1 MKVVRVV
8 IAVVVTLAML
18 YIARTNSLGRPE
30 HISQQEN
37 GFTFKIT
44 TVAKIIEYQSDTIA
58 VHVTGPSGTDFRV
71 VFRTSQLSGVPGDQ
85 PENFASIPMTP
96 QPGVDDAYYT
106 VVTAGPKGGRFYHY
120 YFQTVDA
127 AGKTLATF
135 KHPNG
140 SLFYLRYIGEVPP
153 VILILHIAFIFATV
167 FCVAM
172 ALIHGINLVTGRGD
186 LRTVMLYLAWGTFF
200 CFVGCYP
207 FGIPMNYYAFNGSWE
222 GVPFGTDATD
232 NKTQL
237 MFVFL
242 LFAALTGLGTLTR
255 GRFGRD
261 VFSPRTIGG
270 IAIGSFLVMLFIYL
284 IPHSIQFSHA
294 LTYAFC
300 YSWIGL
306 LALIY
311 VIALLRSARSKG

>member
-1 MKVVRVV
+1 VKVVRFI
-8 IAVVVTLAML
+8 IAFVVTLAML

-30 HISQQEN
+30 HVSQQNN
-37 GFTFKIT
+37 GFAFEFT
-44 TVAKIIEYQSDTIA
+44 TVAKIIEHESDTIA
-58 VHVTGPSGTDFRV
+58 VHITGPSGTDFRV
-71 VFRTSQLSGVPGDQ
+71 LFRTSQLTRDTEEPSDG
-85 PENFASIPMTP
+85 FASIPMP
-96 QPGVDDAYYT
+96 PKPGVDNVYYR
-106 VVTAGPKGGRFYHY
+106 VVRAGPKGGRFYHY
-120 YFQTVDA
+120 YFQVVDA
-127 AGKTLATF
+127 DGATLATF

-140 SLFYLRYIGEVPP
+140 SLFYLRYIGEVPS
-153 VILILHIAFIFATV
+153 VILILHIVFTFATV

-172 ALIHGINLVTGRGD
+172 ALIHGMNLVTGRGN
-186 LRTVMLYLAWGTFF
+186 LRTVILCLAWGTFF
-200 CFVGCYP
+200 CFMGGYP

-242 LFAALTGLGTLTR
+242 LFATATGLGTLTK

-261 VFSPRTIGG
+261 LFSPRTIGG

-284 IPHSIQFSHA
+284 IPHSIQFSRS

-311 VIALLRSARSKG
+311 VIASLRTRRARG